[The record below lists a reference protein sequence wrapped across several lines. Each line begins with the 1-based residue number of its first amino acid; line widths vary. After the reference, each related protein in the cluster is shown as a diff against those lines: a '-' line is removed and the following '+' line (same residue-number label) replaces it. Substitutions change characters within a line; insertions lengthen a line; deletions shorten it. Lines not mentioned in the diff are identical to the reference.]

1 MQEIAS
7 VSSSSKVSCTGMDE
21 IDGEGGSCDTSDT
34 GERERASDRV
44 GVRDSGGMAGLPND
58 DA

>member
-7 VSSSSKVSCTGMDE
+7 LSSVSCTGMDE

-34 GERERASDRV
+34 GESERASERV
-44 GVRDSGGMAGLPND
+44 GVRDGGAGMAGLPND